1 MRNYILVFGSLVSSS
16 LVYGLE
22 IESVTKGGE
31 FTTVGF
37 PIIASDN
44 SDLIYHYK
52 EDGSINDYVWM
63 VDDKI
68 KSKGVAYT
76 PSESDANKDIKL
88 CLIEE
93 GDFNCSNTLKI
104 ITKFGDNNVQ
114 QRSSRAAIT
123 DINDYWEVNNTIT
136 NEEIIN
142 DEDTSVKIKL
152 SVDYIGAASIDELP
166 SGSPYV
172 TDLFYTLKSDTT
184 VLQST
189 SRLPG
194 FTHNTS
200 NQSTS
205 YNSTISQLNLSSV
218 PLVSLCT
225 FGLSSH
231 GASPTIEPSSCSTRL
246 VTERPEN
253 LGNWVQPPTK
263 EQFTLLF
270 PGQNYLQETVGSKTY
285 VASPRLTNTGINLVE
300 SYCKYISPNATPPTS
315 SELKSL
321 AQNTS
326 IFDDTWPGMTNYW
339 TNTTTTNGPF
349 TFAGITWAE
358 TVSISGT
365 NTTQIA
371 PSEVY
376 NGYLSCIVKDESK

>member
-1 MRNYILVFGSLVSSS
+1 MKNYILVFGSLVSSS

-22 IESVTKGGE
+22 IESVTRGDE

-44 SDLIYHYK
+44 SDLIFHYK
-52 EDGSINDYVWM
+52 EDGSVNDYVWM

-68 KSKGVAYT
+68 ISKGVAYT
-76 PSESDANKDIKL
+76 PSESDTNKDIKL
-88 CLIEE
+88 CLIEK

-104 ITKFGDNNVQ
+104 IAKFGNNDAQ
-114 QRSSRAAIT
+114 LRNSRAPNT

-205 YNSTISQLNLSSV
+205 YNTTISQLNLSSV

-270 PGQNYLQETVGSKTY
+270 PGQSYLQETVGSKTY

-300 SYCKYISPNATPPTS
+300 SYCKYISPRATPPTS

-326 IFDDTWPGMTNYW
+326 IFDDSWPGMTNYW

>member
-1 MRNYILVFGSLVSSS
+1 MKNYILVFGSLVSSS

-22 IESVTKGGE
+22 IESVTRGDE

-68 KSKGVAYT
+68 TSKGVAYT
-76 PSESDANKDIKL
+76 PSESDTNKDIKL
-88 CLIEE
+88 CLIEK

-104 ITKFGDNNVQ
+104 IAKFGNNDAQ
-114 QRSSRAAIT
+114 LRNSRAPNT

-205 YNSTISQLNLSSV
+205 YNTTISQLNLSSV

-270 PGQNYLQETVGSKTY
+270 PGQSYLQETVGSKTY

-300 SYCKYISPNATPPTS
+300 SYCKYISPRATPPTS
-315 SELKSL
+315 SQLKSL

-326 IFDDTWPGMTNYW
+326 IFDDSWPGMTNYW

>member
-22 IESVTKGGE
+22 IESVTRGGE

-88 CLIEE
+88 CLIEQ

>member
-22 IESVTKGGE
+22 IESVTRGGE

-285 VASPRLTNTGINLVE
+285 VASPRLTNTDINLVE

>member
-1 MRNYILVFGSLVSSS
+1 MKNYILVFGSLVSSS

-22 IESVTKGGE
+22 IESVTRGDE

-52 EDGSINDYVWM
+52 EDGSVNDYVWM

-68 KSKGVAYT
+68 ISKGVVYT
-76 PSESDANKDIKL
+76 PSESDTNKDIKL
-88 CLIEE
+88 CLIEK

-104 ITKFGDNNVQ
+104 ITKFGNNDAQ
-114 QRSSRAAIT
+114 LRNSRAPNT

-205 YNSTISQLNLSSV
+205 YNTTISQLNLSSV

-270 PGQNYLQETVGSKTY
+270 PGQSYLQETVGSKTY

-300 SYCKYISPNATPPTS
+300 SYCKYISPRATPPTS

-326 IFDDTWPGMTNYW
+326 IFDDSWPGMTNYW

>member
-1 MRNYILVFGSLVSSS
+1 MKNYILVFGSLVSSS

-22 IESVTKGGE
+22 IESVTRGDE

-52 EDGSINDYVWM
+52 ENGSVNDYVWM

-68 KSKGVAYT
+68 ISKGVAYT
-76 PSESDANKDIKL
+76 PSESDTNKDIKL
-88 CLIEE
+88 CLIEK

-104 ITKFGDNNVQ
+104 ITKFGNNDAQ
-114 QRSSRAAIT
+114 LRNSRASNT

-184 VLQST
+184 VFQST

-200 NQSTS
+200 DQSTS
-205 YNSTISQLNLSSV
+205 YNTTISQLNLSSV

-270 PGQNYLQETVGSKTY
+270 PGQSYLQETVGSKTY

-300 SYCKYISPNATPPTS
+300 SYCKYISPRATPPTS

-326 IFDDTWPGMTNYW
+326 IFDDSWPGMTNYW

>member
-1 MRNYILVFGSLVSSS
+1 MKNYILVFGSLVSSS

-22 IESVTKGGE
+22 IESVTRGDE

-52 EDGSINDYVWM
+52 EDGSVNDYVWM

-68 KSKGVAYT
+68 ISKGVAYT
-76 PSESDANKDIKL
+76 PSESDTNKDIKL
-88 CLIEE
+88 CLIEK
-93 GDFNCSNTLKI
+93 GDFDCSNTLKI
-104 ITKFGDNNVQ
+104 ITKFGNNDAQ
-114 QRSSRAAIT
+114 LRNSRAPNT

-205 YNSTISQLNLSSV
+205 YNTTISQLNLSSV

-270 PGQNYLQETVGSKTY
+270 PGQSYLQETVGSKTY

-300 SYCKYISPNATPPTS
+300 SYCKYISPRATPPTS

-326 IFDDTWPGMTNYW
+326 IFDDSWPGMTNYW

>member
-1 MRNYILVFGSLVSSS
+1 
-16 LVYGLE
+16 
-22 IESVTKGGE
+22 
-31 FTTVGF
+31 
-37 PIIASDN
+37 
-44 SDLIYHYK
+44 
-52 EDGSINDYVWM
+52 
-63 VDDKI
+63 
-68 KSKGVAYT
+68 
-76 PSESDANKDIKL
+76 
-88 CLIEE
+88 
-93 GDFNCSNTLKI
+93 
-104 ITKFGDNNVQ
+104 
-114 QRSSRAAIT
+114 
-123 DINDYWEVNNTIT
+123 
-136 NEEIIN
+136 
-142 DEDTSVKIKL
+142 
-152 SVDYIGAASIDELP
+152 
-166 SGSPYV
+166 
-172 TDLFYTLKSDTT
+172 
-184 VLQST
+184 
-189 SRLPG
+189 
-194 FTHNTS
+194 
-200 NQSTS
+200 
-205 YNSTISQLNLSSV
+205 LNLSSV

-231 GASPTIEPSSCSTRL
+231 GASPTIEPSTCSTRL

>member
-1 MRNYILVFGSLVSSS
+1 MKNYILVFGSLVSSS

-22 IESVTKGGE
+22 IESVTRGDE

-52 EDGSINDYVWM
+52 EDGSVNDYVWM

-68 KSKGVAYT
+68 ISKGVAYT
-76 PSESDANKDIKL
+76 PSESDTNKDIKL
-88 CLIEE
+88 CLIEK

-104 ITKFGDNNVQ
+104 ITKFGNNDAQ
-114 QRSSRAAIT
+114 LRNSRAPNT

-205 YNSTISQLNLSSV
+205 YNTTISQLNLSSV

-270 PGQNYLQETVGSKTY
+270 PGQSYLQETVGSKTY

-300 SYCKYISPNATPPTS
+300 SYCKYISPRATPPTS

-326 IFDDTWPGMTNYW
+326 IFDDSWPGMTNYW

>member
-1 MRNYILVFGSLVSSS
+1 MKNYILVFGSLVSSS

-22 IESVTKGGE
+22 IESVTRGDE

-68 KSKGVAYT
+68 TSKGVAYT
-76 PSESDANKDIKL
+76 PSESDTNKDIKL
-88 CLIEE
+88 CLIEK

-104 ITKFGDNNVQ
+104 IAKFGNNDAQ
-114 QRSSRAAIT
+114 LRNSRAPNT

-205 YNSTISQLNLSSV
+205 YNTTISQLNLSSV

-270 PGQNYLQETVGSKTY
+270 PGQSYLQETVGSKTY

-300 SYCKYISPNATPPTS
+300 SYCKYISPRATPPTS

-326 IFDDTWPGMTNYW
+326 IFDDSWPGMTNYW

>member
-22 IESVTKGGE
+22 IESVTRGDE

-88 CLIEE
+88 CLIEQ

-200 NQSTS
+200 NQLTS

-263 EQFTLLF
+263 EQFTQLF
-270 PGQNYLQETVGSKTY
+270 PGQSYLQETVGSKTY

-326 IFDDTWPGMTNYW
+326 IFDDSWPGMTNYW

-365 NTTQIA
+365 NITQIA

>member
-1 MRNYILVFGSLVSSS
+1 MKNYILVFGSLVSSS

-22 IESVTKGGE
+22 IESVTRGDE

-37 PIIASDN
+37 PIIASEN

-76 PSESDANKDIKL
+76 PIESDANKDIKL
-88 CLIEE
+88 CLIDK

-104 ITKFGDNNVQ
+104 ITTFGNNNVQ
-114 QRSSRAAIT
+114 QQSSRAPIT

-136 NEEIIN
+136 NEDIIN

-166 SGSPYV
+166 SNSPYV

-194 FTHNTS
+194 FTHNTA

-205 YNSTISQLNLSSV
+205 YNTTISQLNLSSV

-270 PGQNYLQETVGSKTY
+270 PGQSYLQETVGSKTY

-300 SYCKYISPNATPPTS
+300 SYCKYISPRATPPTS
-315 SELKSL
+315 SDLKSL

-326 IFDDTWPGMTNYW
+326 IFDDSWPGMTNYW